1 MRRMTYDVALRAY
14 CRSVGGAL
22 RLKKQQKQEILKGLR
37 QELEEH
43 FSGAE
48 TLTLEEINA
57 EIGVY
62 DKVANELMESVPLK
76 ERERYLTRQK
86 WGSRIAIITFAL
98 LFVASVV
105 FFIHM
110 AKSQVASIEET
121 IIIESVRTIDNTM
134 IEGE

>member
-1 MRRMTYDVALRAY
+1 MTYDVALRAY

-37 QELEEH
+37 QELEER
-43 FSGAE
+43 FSSAE

-57 EIGVY
+57 EIGAY

-76 ERERYLTRQK
+76 ERERYLTRRK

-98 LFVASVV
+98 LFVASVA
-105 FFIHM
+105 FFIYTS
-110 AKSQVASIEET
+110 KSRI
-121 IIIESVRTIDNTM
+121 VRTEVQITYLPDNYVFNGM
-134 IEGE
+134 KENN

>member
-1 MRRMTYDVALRAY
+1 MTYDVALRAY

-98 LFVASVV
+98 LFVASVA
-105 FFIHM
+105 FFIYTS
-110 AKSQVASIEET
+110 KSRI
-121 IIIESVRTIDNTM
+121 VRTEVQITYLPDNYVFNGM
-134 IEGE
+134 KENN